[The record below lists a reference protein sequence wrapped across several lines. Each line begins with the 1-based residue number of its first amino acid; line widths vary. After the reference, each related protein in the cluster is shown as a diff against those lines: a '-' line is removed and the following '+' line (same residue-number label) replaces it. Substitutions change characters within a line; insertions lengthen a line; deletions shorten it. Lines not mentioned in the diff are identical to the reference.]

1 VIGGD
6 TAGEGSNFFAG
17 QVLDNT
23 TGKQV
28 AVLHHKFDE
37 PYYARQMY
45 CLGMYYNKALIGIE
59 TNFSTYPVR
68 ELERLGY
75 PKQYV
80 RQAED
85 TYTHK
90 LKESFGFKT
99 TRVTR
104 PLIISGLVDVMN
116 ETPELVRDY
125 KTLGEMLTF
134 VKNEQGRP
142 EAMDGENDDLVLALA
157 IAHYIRPQQAYTVA
171 ENEAPRVEWTR
182 DMWEDYTRATP
193 EQREYLIEK
202 WGKPR

>member
-1 VIGGD
+1 
-6 TAGEGSNFFAG
+6 
-17 QVLDNT
+17 
-23 TGKQV
+23 
-28 AVLHHKFDE
+28 
-37 PYYARQMY
+37 
-45 CLGMYYNKALIGIE
+45 MYYNKALIGIE

-104 PLIISGLVDVMN
+104 PLIISELGGRYN
-116 ETPELVRDY
+116 ETPELVREY